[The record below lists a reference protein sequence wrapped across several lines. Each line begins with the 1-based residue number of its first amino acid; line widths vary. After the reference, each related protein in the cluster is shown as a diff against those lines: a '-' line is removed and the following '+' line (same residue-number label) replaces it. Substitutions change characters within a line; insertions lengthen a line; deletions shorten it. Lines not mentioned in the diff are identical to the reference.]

1 MKVSVSSY
9 SFSKLMNQGILNQFS
24 CIEKAKEIGF
34 DGIEFVNIMPHD
46 GSTTEEYAVKLKE
59 ECKRIGITIT
69 NYTFGADFI
78 NGSNGDVIEEI
89 QRVKEQIDIADI
101 LGAYSVRHDA
111 TIGYSKKEKK
121 HQGFQH
127 ALPILAN
134 ACREITEYAA
144 QKGIVTMVE
153 NHGTFCQDSDR
164 MEALVN
170 AVDHENFG
178 WLCDMGNFLCV
189 DENPIHAVGKAAPY
203 VKYVHAKDFYV
214 KSGNEPDP
222 GDGFFRSRGGNYLK
236 GTIVGHGNIPVT
248 QCLAI
253 LKNAGY
259 DGYVAIE
266 FEGMEDTIT
275 ALSIGVSNL
284 KRYIASIS

>member
-46 GSTTEEYAVKLKE
+46 GSTIEEYAVKLKE

-78 NGSNGDVIEEI
+78 NGSNGDVTEEI

-121 HQGFQH
+121 HRGFQH

-144 QKGIVTMVE
+144 QKKIVTMVE

-236 GTIVGHGNIPVT
+236 GTIVGHGDIPVT

-275 ALSIGVSNL
+275 ALSIGASNL

>member
-46 GSTTEEYAVKLKE
+46 GSTIEEYAVKLKE

-78 NGSNGDVIEEI
+78 NGSNGDVTEEI

-121 HQGFQH
+121 HRGFQH

-164 MEALVN
+164 MEALIN

>member
-46 GSTTEEYAVKLKE
+46 GSTIEEYAVKLKE

-78 NGSNGDVIEEI
+78 NGSNGDVTEEI

-121 HQGFQH
+121 HRGFQH

-144 QKGIVTMVE
+144 QKKIVTMVE

>member
-9 SFSKLMNQGILNQFS
+9 SFSKLINQGALNQFS

-46 GSTTEEYAVKLKE
+46 GSSIEEYAVKLKE
-59 ECKRIGITIT
+59 ECQRVGIVIT
-69 NYTFGADFI
+69 NYTFGADFL
-78 NGSNGDVIEEI
+78 NGSNGDTKEEI
-89 QRVKEQIDIADI
+89 KRVREQIDIAYL

-111 TIGYSKKEKK
+111 ASGYNGTEKK
-121 HQGFQH
+121 YHGFQH

-144 QKGIVTMVE
+144 QKGIMTMVE
-153 NHGTFCQDSDR
+153 NHGIFCQDSDR

-189 DENPIHAVGKAAPY
+189 DEDPIHAVGRAAAY
-203 VKYVHAKDFYV
+203 TKYVHAKDFYV

-222 GDGFFRSRGGNYLK
+222 GEGYFRSRGGNYLK
-236 GTIVGHGNIPVT
+236 GTIVGHGNVPVM
-248 QCLAI
+248 QCLSI

-259 DGYVAIE
+259 HGYVAIE
-266 FEGMEDTIT
+266 FEGMEDAIT

-284 KRYIASIS
+284 KRYIANIS

>member
-46 GSTTEEYAVKLKE
+46 GSTIEEYAVKLKE

-78 NGSNGDVIEEI
+78 NGSNGDVTEEI

-121 HQGFQH
+121 HRGFQH

-144 QKGIVTMVE
+144 QKKIVTMVE

-203 VKYVHAKDFYV
+203 VKYVHVKDFYV

>member
-46 GSTTEEYAVKLKE
+46 GSTIEEYAVKLKE

-78 NGSNGDVIEEI
+78 NGSNGDVTEEI

-121 HQGFQH
+121 HRGFQH

-134 ACREITEYAA
+134 ACRKITEYAA

-164 MEALVN
+164 MEALIN